1 MTRPFAVLSAV
12 VVMLG
17 CGEAAPLAPAPTTSE
32 AFLMLADPYFTP
44 CVTVFGPIARGQYFG
59 ASVGRLDASGE
70 AVETVEAT
78 FSLRDSAGD
87 AVPFEQPRRGTFL
100 TRFAHAGRYE
110 LTATLADGP
119 TLRQDLEVVE
129 QAGLRLSPLYR
140 RVTTHAATGDCAD
153 TQNTFQFAGQGPV
166 SLARNQVL
174 ETSVVPVD
182 AEGAP
187 LLGTVELELSVG
199 ELNVSKSTTW
209 LGSNSYRFEPTRAGR
224 GVVHVTDLA
233 TGQRAELEFDVTADA
248 ASCSA
253 QQ

>member
-1 MTRPFAVLSAV
+1 MTRPFVVLAAVAV
-12 VVMLG
+12 VLG
-17 CGEAAPLAPAPTTSE
+17 CGEAAPSASAPPTSE
-32 AFLMLADPYFTP
+32 AFLTLADPYFTP
-44 CVTVFGPIARGQYFG
+44 CVTAFGPVARGQYFSV
-59 ASVGRLDASGE
+59 SVGRPDASGE

-187 LLGTVELELSVG
+187 LLGTLELELSS
-199 ELNVSKSTTW
+199 ELSVSKSTTW
-209 LGSNSYRFEPTRAGR
+209 LGTNSYRFEPTRPGR

-248 ASCSA
+248 ASCPA